1 MKTINVVTAFT
12 LTKGDGE
19 KISFEVGEHDVDDAL
34 AEHWYVKAHIEDP
47 AAAKAARA
55 ARKGQHPGGDS
66 QAAQSSSDPA
76 ADQKPA
82 QPNS

>member
-1 MKTINVVTAFT
+1 MKTINVIKAFT
-12 LTKGDGE
+12 LTQANGE
-19 KISFEVGEHDVDDAL
+19 KAAFEVGEHDVDDAL

-55 ARKGQHPGGDS
+55 SKKSQHPGGE
-66 QAAQSSSDPA
+66 APPTEPKVDPA
-76 ADQKPA
+76 DGQKPP